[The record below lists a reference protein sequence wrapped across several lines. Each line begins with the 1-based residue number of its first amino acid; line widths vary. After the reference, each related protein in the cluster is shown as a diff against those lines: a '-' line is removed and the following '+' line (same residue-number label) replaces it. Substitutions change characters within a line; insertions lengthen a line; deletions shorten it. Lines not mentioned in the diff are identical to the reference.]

1 MSTVE
6 HHTSRYFT
14 GMKVEVE
21 IPLPDTRVF
30 RDWAIINEV
39 DEDLVSLQLSRD
51 ILPEGVSLRVG
62 QVLTITSQSDGT
74 SYDCRAFIVSKG
86 YEQDLLLRFTS
97 GLIYDK
103 LREFYRVDVFL
114 PIQFHLLDDQNPAAV
129 KEQWEAQRKL
139 RREEEAAK
147 EKSRLEAKRIKLQ
160 SGERIRSQK
169 NQDGGFADEPAILP
183 EDTPQEA
190 PQDNEYYES
199 WGAVTTLAVNI
210 SGGGLRV
217 FTNQKFN
224 MDELVLLEAYVP
236 SSRCIVD
243 IIARVVFTSYS
254 TSTEDEESDNV
265 TGMQFVFIDEAA
277 RSAIN
282 THIGSIQLK
291 RIRQF
296 KGFTDVEP
304 ITDIVESSQKKH
316 YAYIDSIDDSAG
328 TGNQEQIHKPK
339 MQKMLLVL
347 FFACVIGLLLF
358 YFFGYSTIHPKNQI
372 QDMFEN
378 SIRKIKGN

>member
-1 MSTVE
+1 
-6 HHTSRYFT
+6 
-14 GMKVEVE
+14 MKVEVE
-21 IPLPDTRVF
+21 IPLPNTRVF

-62 QVLTITSQSDGT
+62 QVLTITSQSDGDT
-74 SYDCRAFIVSKG
+74 YACRAFLVSKG

-97 GLIYDK
+97 GMIYDK

-114 PIQFHLLDDQNPAAV
+114 PIKFHILDDQNPVTV

-147 EKSRLEAKRIKLQ
+147 EQSRLEAKRIKLQ
-160 SGERIRSQK
+160 KEERVRSQK
-169 NQDGGFADEPAILP
+169 NQEGCLLDEPVILMQ
-183 EDTPQEA
+183 DKHQEA
-190 PQDNEYYES
+190 QQDNEYYES

-224 MDELVLLEAYVP
+224 MDELIMLEAFVP

-254 TSTEDEESDNV
+254 TIPEDEKTDNI

-282 THIGSIQLK
+282 THISSIQLK

-304 ITDIVESSQKKH
+304 IADIVESSLKKH
-316 YAYIDSIDDSAG
+316 YAYIDSIDDSVR
-328 TGNQEQIHKPK
+328 TDHQDQIHKPK

-347 FFACVIGLLLF
+347 FFACVICLLF
-358 YFFGYSTIHPKNQI
+358 FYFYEYSANLPKNQI

>member
-1 MSTVE
+1 
-6 HHTSRYFT
+6 
-14 GMKVEVE
+14 MKVEVE
-21 IPLPDTRVF
+21 IPLPDTTVF

-51 ILPEGVSLRVG
+51 MLPEGASLRVG

-74 SYDCRAFIVSKG
+74 SYASRAFLVSKG

-97 GLIYDK
+97 EMIYDK

-114 PIQFHLLDDQNPAAV
+114 PIQFHHLEDQNPATV

-160 SGERIRSQK
+160 SEERIRSRK
-169 NQDGGFADEPAILP
+169 NQEGSFLDEPAILP
-183 EDTPQEA
+183 EEKPQEVQ
-190 PQDNEYYES
+190 QDNEYYES

-217 FTNQKFN
+217 FTNLKFN
-224 MDELVLLEAYVP
+224 MDELILLEAYVP

-243 IIARVVFTSYS
+243 IIARVVFTSDS
-254 TSTEDEESDNV
+254 NSAEDEKCDSV

-277 RSAIN
+277 CSAIN
-282 THIGSIQLK
+282 THISSIQLK

-296 KGFTDVEP
+296 KGFSDVEP
-304 ITDIVESSQKKH
+304 ITDTVESSQKKH
-316 YAYIDSIDDSAG
+316 YAYIDSIDDSARA
-328 TGNQEQIHKPK
+328 NHQDQIHKPK
-339 MQKMLLVL
+339 MQKLLLVL
-347 FFACVIGLLLF
+347 FFAFVIGIMSF
-358 YFFGYSTIHPKNQI
+358 YFYGYSDNHPKNQI

-378 SIRKIKGN
+378 SIRKIRGN